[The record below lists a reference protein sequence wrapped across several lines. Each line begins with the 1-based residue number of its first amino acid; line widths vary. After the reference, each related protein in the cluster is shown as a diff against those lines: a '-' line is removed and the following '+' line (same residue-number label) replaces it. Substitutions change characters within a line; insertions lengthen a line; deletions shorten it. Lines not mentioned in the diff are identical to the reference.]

1 MIKKFP
7 SFPYNYHPMRYALAL
22 LALSGL
28 TFATC
33 PSPQAVLKAVKSLGV
48 PIKEVKKVEPY
59 KEIPVLCRA
68 VGVLEKNGATAEVD
82 FYTTADGKYFLPFV
96 GKVVYEPSGVEG
108 IKRVKIVSVRNPNHS
123 FTLGYVTNDLK
134 YYFPEMLP
142 LPEVK
147 ETSEGKEATPVVK
160 EKPQEA
166 KAEKET
172 SEVKEKTEK
181 PQGEKDKR

>member
-1 MIKKFP
+1 
-7 SFPYNYHPMRYALAL
+7 MRYTLAL

-33 PSPQAVLKAVKSLGV
+33 PSPQAVLKAVQSLGV
-48 PIKEVKKVEPY
+48 PIKEVKQVEPY

-68 VGVLEKNGATAEVD
+68 VGVLEKDGATAEVD

-108 IKRVKIVSVRNPNHS
+108 IKRVKIVSVRNPKHS
-123 FTLGYVTNDLK
+123 FTLGYVTSDLK
-134 YYFPEMLP
+134 YYFPEMLL

-147 ETSEGKEATPVVK
+147 GTPAGKGKEEAPQRGKGPKGYPPKGRENGSTP
-160 EKPQEA
+160 
-166 KAEKET
+166 
-172 SEVKEKTEK
+172 
-181 PQGEKDKR
+181 GG

>member
-28 TFATC
+28 TFAAC

-142 LPEVK
+142 LPGVK
-147 ETSEGKEATPVVK
+147 ETSEGKEKTSKAPQGGEVQKATP
-160 EKPQEA
+160 
-166 KAEKET
+166 
-172 SEVKEKTEK
+172 EVKEKTEK
-181 PQGEKDKR
+181 PQGGTDKR